1 MMKEQFQSVAKDLL
15 SSLADCLT
23 ANSVKE
29 LNAVVESSEDH
40 IDSVRATCCKSADS
54 YWSGDAELTCR
65 STGSNIEEDE
75 ETGDVYRSYGL
86 TFTVNWSSFNDKVDG
101 DLMTKLHIM
110 QKVATAAALLQEKYS
125 GKHRVLYRTAAEVA
139 ERKVAA
145 EKAALVQKVKTLA
158 EHAVKGMRA
167 GGSRR
172 EVSKVIFGDVPE
184 GTYEVS
190 YTNNYDT
197 KKYTVK
203 VMSWGVSLYRVS

>member
-1 MMKEQFQSVAKDLL
+1 MMKEQLQSVAKDLL

-23 ANSVKE
+23 ANSAKE
-29 LNAVVESSEDH
+29 LQAVVDSTEDH
-40 IDSVRATCCKSADS
+40 IDSVRATCCKSADA
-54 YWSGDAELTCR
+54 YWSGDAELNVR
-65 STGSNIEEDE
+65 SNGSNIETDE
-75 ETGDVYRSYGL
+75 ATGDVYRTYTLGFS
-86 TFTVNWSSFNDKVDG
+86 VNWSSFNDKVNA

-110 QKVATAAALLQEKYS
+110 QKVATAAALLQEKY
-125 GKHRVLYRTAAEVA
+125 GQTYRVLYLTAAEVA

-145 EKAALVQKVKTLA
+145 EKAALLNKVKTLA